1 MKTYW
6 QYLKQLTLYL
16 YQQSLTKLTSV
27 ATLTQ
32 LPKLNKLN
40 PEKQYRIDIGHPDR
54 VVILLV
60 GCGGSGSFTAHIL
73 AQLACWAKGAGIDMR
88 LYFV

>member
-16 YQQSLTKLTSV
+16 YQQSLVQLTRFYNLLQS
-27 ATLTQ
+27 
-32 LPKLNKLN
+32 PN
-40 PEKQYRIDIGHPDR
+40 PLISQSLQMPKQYRIDIGHPDR

-88 LYFV
+88 